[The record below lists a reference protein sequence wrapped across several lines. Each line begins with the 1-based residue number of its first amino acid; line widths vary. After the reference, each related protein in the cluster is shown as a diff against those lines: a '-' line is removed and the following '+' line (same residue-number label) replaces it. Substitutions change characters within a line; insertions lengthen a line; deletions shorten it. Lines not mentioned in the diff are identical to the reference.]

1 MDFSDDYIDNVFYK
15 WHGGDRVISQA
26 FVNLLDPN
34 EKGNTPTRE
43 TVRRWK
49 ETRGWDERADALD
62 AEISVQKDRQIIDM
76 RMEMFKK
83 HAEIGGQLIEKG
95 ISYLQ
100 EHGVENSNSAIR
112 AIDLGLSTERVS
124 TGLAEVYVK
133 ISKMS
138 DEDLTKELAKLIG
151 GNSSQE
157 DSVDAEILDEG

>member
-1 MDFSDDYIDNVFYK
+1 MDFSDNYIDNVFYK

-157 DSVDAEILDEG
+157 DSIDAEILDEG